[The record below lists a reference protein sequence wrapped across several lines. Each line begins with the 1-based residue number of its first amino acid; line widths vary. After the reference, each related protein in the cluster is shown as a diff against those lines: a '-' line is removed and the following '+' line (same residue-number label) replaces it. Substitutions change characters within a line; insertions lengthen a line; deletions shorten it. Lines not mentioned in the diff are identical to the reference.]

1 MGLGLVVGLGA
12 VETVGWVSG
21 MMVGGVGLEGVPQ
34 ADGVGVAFG
43 GPFTG
48 LGPALFPVPMASFIV
63 LFIDLVWSLMKV
75 WTLPSFAMWHFS
87 TAFTI
92 SK

>member
-34 ADGVGVAFG
+34 ADGVGVAG
-43 GPFTG
+43 EAPG
-48 LGPALFPVPMASFIV
+48 LGGGGGGG
-63 LFIDLVWSLMKV
+63 
-75 WTLPSFAMWHFS
+75 
-87 TAFTI
+87 
-92 SK
+92 